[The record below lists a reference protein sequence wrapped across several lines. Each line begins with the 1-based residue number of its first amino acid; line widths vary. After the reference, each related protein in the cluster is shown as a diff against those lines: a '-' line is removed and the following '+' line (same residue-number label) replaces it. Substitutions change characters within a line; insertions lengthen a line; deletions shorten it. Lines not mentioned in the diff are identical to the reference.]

1 MKFKKTSGSAP
12 VFLYFTVH
20 YDGVNGD
27 FLVYPTNWPN
37 EVYMVAYEVDGLTD
51 IVDSDFYDTHQTY
64 EIRKTEMKMLI
75 PLNTNTQKVLN
86 CPSIKPQ
93 ILVVLGVYEKTNK
106 YLQNVYLGKLV
117 KFSFFIRDTLAEYPA
132 VYSRIGDYSGTSTQ
146 IQMFQTNFWFFRL
159 EICVKWASYSK

>member
-1 MKFKKTSGSAP
+1 M
-12 VFLYFTVH
+12 H

-37 EVYMVAYEVDGLTD
+37 KVYIVAYEVDGLTD

-86 CPSIKPQ
+86 CPSIKPKSWSC
-93 ILVVLGVYEKTNK
+93 LGCMKK
-106 YLQNVYLGKLV
+106 
-117 KFSFFIRDTLAEYPA
+117 P
-132 VYSRIGDYSGTSTQ
+132 TSTYKTC
-146 IQMFQTNFWFFRL
+146 I
-159 EICVKWASYSK
+159 